1 MYGVDVESLER
12 GILMTGFRASGLCHF
27 HKHLHLLCSS
37 LCPCVKFN
45 IDRKRQR
52 KDKLQGGQLC
62 LRQQR
67 VILFVLFCF

>member
-1 MYGVDVESLER
+1 MYGVDVGSLER
-12 GILMTGFRASGLCHF
+12 DILRAGFQASGLSHF
-27 HKHLHLLCSS
+27 LKHLHLLCSS

-62 LRQQR
+62 LK
-67 VILFVLFCF
+67 